1 MRFMI
6 LGLLTLFLSEAKA
19 KAEGWAG
26 DVSVAQ
32 IQIDLT
38 GKLTNTNLYNMNG
51 VINVSETLQGLT
63 ASLSKEINEGVFLS
77 GRWSGFANS
86 GNEINRNDISI
97 FLTKPMKE
105 YSVSVGYYFN
115 DTEIGGNFV
124 TTTSGSGSSRIQIE
138 STGIFSSIQKT
149 FAHSDKFLSSVTAGI
164 LFGDYDMYF
173 GTDEAGANSSDTNGM
188 SADYSLIQTRKSGGF
203 FRYSLGFRQ
212 LEYDGPSESRADED
226 NFILSVGA
234 SF

>member
-1 MRFMI
+1 MRFMVI
-6 LGLLTLFLSEAKA
+6 GLFALFLSEA

-38 GKLTNTNLYNMNG
+38 GKLTDTNLYNMNG
-51 VINVSETLQGLT
+51 DINVSETVQGLT
-63 ASLSKEINEGVFLS
+63 ASLSKEIDEDVFLS

-124 TTTSGSGSSRIQIE
+124 TTGRSGSARVQIE
-138 STGIFSSIQKT
+138 STGFFSSIQKT

-173 GTDEAGANSSDTNGM
+173 GTDEAGANSSDTIGM
-188 SADYSLIQTRKSGGF
+188 SADYSLIQTREAGGF